1 MSKQSEILRQ
11 QLKSLQAEA
20 DQILD
25 QIDQKEAEILKLENE
40 EDRSAISAE
49 RREILEELR
58 STCKLFGKK
67 YQVNDENE
75 DIVYLREIKSEKNLA
90 AFIYDDHSLE
100 ELEEWVQTQIEST
113 QFYDILVNIVGAAN
127 LISAQVDSPIG
138 VAFNEQ
144 NHAELVYDVDTDRVT
159 ISHYRELSMKEARD
173 LISKSLDAKNV
184 TVEYAV
190 SDEAEDEDSLFYIK
204 TVTVEELPEL
214 VVALK
219 KIKESVNA

>member
-1 MSKQSEILRQ
+1 MSKQSQELREQ
-11 QLKSLQAEA
+11 IKLLQAKA
-20 DQILD
+20 DKILD
-25 QIDQKEAEILKLENE
+25 EIDEKEAKILQLEND
-40 EDRSAISAE
+40 EDLDNLAHH

-67 YQVNDENE
+67 YRVNDENE
-75 DIVYLREIKSEKNLA
+75 DIVYLREIKSDKNLA
-90 AFIYDDHSLE
+90 AFVYDDHSLE
-100 ELEEWVQTQIEST
+100 ELEEWVQTQIKST
-113 QFYDILVNIVGAAN
+113 QFYDILVNIIGAAN
-127 LISAQVDSPIG
+127 LISAQVDSTVG

-159 ISHYRELSMKEARD
+159 ISHYRELSMKEARE
-173 LISKSLDAKNV
+173 LLSKSLGAKNV

-214 VVALK
+214 VNALK
-219 KIKESVNA
+219 KIKESVNE